1 MLHSL
6 FHGSAIIA
14 NEKTDKNWFYELF
27 IQNEALPYKEAQFTL
42 VCSYALF
49 IHYTPST

>member
-14 NEKTDKNWFYELF
+14 KDKKLIFELF

-42 VCSYALF
+42 VRLF